1 MTMRDI
7 NDPMLSQY
15 RVDQNITTEKTHNED
30 TRQSVT
36 QTQSGDIQIS

>member
-1 MTMRDI
+1 MRDI

-15 RVDQNITTEKTHNED
+15 RVVQNIINEKTHNED

-36 QTQSGDIQIS
+36 QKQSGDIQIS